1 MKKLFFIFFTLITF
15 ANVSYASFPVSD
27 TLKVKQNTVETETV
41 EQYHIRM
48 QKMGFDI
55 NDCRCDDCKKFKGI
69 NNIQKNGK
77 TVQKKKTNYKS
88 LFVTLGVWL
97 FAAVIILLIMIIV
110 VIFNAFKGLSSSLHG

>member
-97 FAAVIILLIMIIV
+97 FAAVIMLLIMIIV